1 MTSSTDWH
9 AWHRGYAD
17 PGSSLSRRLATV
29 RGELTR
35 VLAARQG
42 LPTRLV
48 SICAGDGRDTLPVLA
63 DGHTD
68 VAAVLLE
75 LDRTLTDTAR
85 REAVRLGLLDVEVRT
100 ADAGRLD
107 SYAGLPPADVF
118 LACGV
123 FGNITDEDLTTT
135 VAALPQLLAAGATV
149 LWTRGSRAGEHDP
162 TRYTGDAADL
172 VREVFVRHGFTEE
185 SFIRPN
191 DAPFR
196 VGTHRFRGTPGRSQS
211 GTVMFRFAR

>member
-1 MTSSTDWH
+1 MTSATDWR

-17 PGSSLSRRLATV
+17 PGSSLSRRLAAV

-35 VLAARQG
+35 VLAARRG
-42 LPTRLV
+42 RPTRMV

-63 DGHTD
+63 DGYTD
-68 VAAVLLE
+68 VGAVLIE
-75 LDRTLTDTAR
+75 LHQGLSDAAR
-85 REAVRLGLLDVEVRT
+85 SEVVRLGLPDVEVRT

-107 SYAGLPPADVF
+107 SYAGVPPADVF

-123 FGNITDEDLTTT
+123 FGNITDEDLDAT
-135 VAALPQLLAAGATV
+135 VAALPQLLAAEATV

-162 TRYTGDAADL
+162 TRYAGDAADL
-172 VREVFVRHGFTEE
+172 VREVFARHGFVEDA
-185 SFIRPN
+185 FIRPG

-196 VGTHRFRGTPGRSQS
+196 VGAHRFRGTPRRPQP
-211 GTVMFRFAR
+211 GTVLFRFTR